1 MTDHSADRTY
11 TITELSRE
19 YSVTPRAIRFY
30 EDKGLLSP
38 GRNGQQRVYAPRDR
52 ARLRLIVQ
60 GKRVGFSLLEIG
72 EMLDLYDLGDRRET
86 QLRHT
91 REKFQRQIV
100 DLEQQ
105 REDLEA
111 ALIELKKGIK
121 FVDHRLASLAKDSE
135 VDQGVNVVGYGIGP
149 ASNAAE

>member
-1 MTDHSADRTY
+1 MTTTQDTF

-19 YSVTPRAIRFY
+19 YGVTARAIRFY
-30 EDKGLLSP
+30 EDKGLLAP
-38 GRNGQQRVYAPRDR
+38 RRNGQQRIFSQRDR
-52 ARLRLIVQ
+52 ARLKLILQ
-60 GKRVGFSLLEIG
+60 GKRVGFSLNEIG

-91 REKFQRQIV
+91 REKFTKQIV

-111 ALIELKKGIK
+111 ALEELKKG
-121 FVDHRLASLAKDSE
+121 VDLVDRRLIELEQEKKDNPD
-135 VDQGVNVVGYGIGP
+135 VTVVGYGIGP
-149 ASNAAE
+149 ASAAAE

>member
-1 MTDHSADRTY
+1 MTTTQDTF

-19 YSVTPRAIRFY
+19 YGVTARAIRFY
-30 EDKGLLSP
+30 EDKGLLAP
-38 GRNGQQRVYAPRDR
+38 RRNGQQRIFSQRDR
-52 ARLRLIVQ
+52 ARLKLILQ
-60 GKRVGFSLLEIG
+60 GKRVGFSLNEIG

-91 REKFQRQIV
+91 KEKFAKQIV

-111 ALIELKKGIK
+111 ALEELKKGIEL
-121 FVDHRLASLAKDSE
+121 VDRRLEEIEHEKKANPDVS
-135 VDQGVNVVGYGIGP
+135 VVGYGIGP
-149 ASNAAE
+149 SSAAAE

>member
-1 MTDHSADRTY
+1 MTDHPADRTY

-19 YSVTPRAIRFY
+19 FKVTPRAIRFY

-38 GRNGQQRVYAPRDR
+38 GRNGQQRVYIARDR

-60 GKRVGFSLLEIG
+60 GKRVGFSLTEIG

-91 REKFQRQIV
+91 RAKFEKQIV

-105 REDLEA
+105 RQDLEA
-111 ALIELKKGIK
+111 ALIELKKGIE
-121 FVDHRLASLAKDSE
+121 FVDHRLANLEKEGD
-135 VDQGVNVVGYGIGP
+135 DKGVNVVGYGI
-149 ASNAAE
+149 ASSNAAE